1 MFNKLWRLP
10 IKPYIMF
17 EGNILK
23 EGVPEDL
30 ANDPQ
35 VRQAY
40 LGENFR
46 FENSKHP
53 SSNFQHPSIL

>member
-1 MFNKLWRLP
+1 MVKKDIGVLITDHNVQQTLAITNKT
-10 IKPYIMF
+10 YIMF

-23 EGVPEDL
+23 EGLPEDL

-46 FENSKHP
+46 FEK
-53 SSNFQHPSIL
+53 F

>member
-1 MFNKLWRLP
+1 
-10 IKPYIMF
+10 MF

-23 EGVPEDL
+23 EGLPEDL

-46 FENSKHP
+46 FEK
-53 SSNFQHPSIL
+53 F